1 MELYIKEKNEG
12 DTIMRLPKTSRG
24 MQNLQHLVGGISQ
37 ILLVTLGVALGQ
49 KDLVM
54 GTVISILA
62 FLANRASSEISYQTS
77 IRVMDEYTHNSEQ
90 KNTNFSI
97 VTSNQQVQNNP
108 SISKCPE

>member
-1 MELYIKEKNEG
+1 
-12 DTIMRLPKTSRG
+12 MRLPKTSRG

-54 GTVISILA
+54 GTVLSILT

-77 IRVMDEYTHNSEQ
+77 IRVMDEYTYNREQ
-90 KNTNFSI
+90 NTNFSI

-108 SISKCPE
+108 AYLNAQNKIS